1 MQSFLTIF
9 FIILLISLF
18 LTGLLLLLHR
28 LFGTPE
34 TCRDHFHPSIFEF
47 FTTLYAIFLG
57 FALFTLWSAYLNA
70 ERNVSKEAAI
80 LLSAYRGSLD
90 LPDSQD
96 FRQALRD
103 YVKLVI
109 EDEWDRMQVGTMSPG
124 ANQNFDRVW
133 GQLQLLRPKPGG
145 NSDMYLHVTA
155 LLEEASSQRLARR
168 NFLAGNLSPPIWVI
182 IIFGFTTILF
192 GIYFLHEQPNVVRLI
207 FNFMLL
213 FLLLSCIYVIYDIDT
228 PFSGLVTVKPDVFKF
243 VQTKIQALP

>member
-1 MQSFLTIF
+1 MLPFILTF
-9 FIILLISLF
+9 SISLLVGLVLAGCLYF
-18 LTGLLLLLHR
+18 LDRRKKAT
-28 LFGTPE
+28 E
-34 TCRDHFHPSIFEF
+34 TARASIHPSIFEF
-47 FTTLYAIFLG
+47 FTTLYAVFLG

-70 ERNVSKEAAI
+70 ERNVSKEAGI

-109 EDEWDRMQVGTMSPG
+109 EDEWDLMQVGTMSPG

-155 LLEEASSQRLARR
+155 LLEEARSQRLARR